1 MSRGPGRLRALL
13 ARERLLVTPFVFDG
27 LQARL
32 AVEAG
37 FEALYMTGFGT
48 AAAHGLPDIGL
59 LGRAEMV
66 ANARTIVRA
75 AGVPVI
81 CDADTGYG
89 DAASVWHT
97 VREYEDAGAAG
108 IHLEDQRWP
117 KRCGFLAGKEVVP
130 LAEALGKLGAA
141 LEARR
146 DRDFVI
152 IARTDAFHPLGWE
165 EAVRRARAFHEAG
178 ADLVF
183 VDGIRTREDLARY
196 AADLHDVPRLY
207 NGLLPPA
214 EVERAGFRVMLHIA
228 PLVAIH
234 RRLRDAY
241 RELAETGSLAGEPG
255 LEGLAP
261 MVASLGFSSFEE
273 IGRRH
278 APADEASAGAA
289 PREARRGGR

>member
-1 MSRGPGRLRALL
+1 MSGGATRLRALL
-13 ARERLLVTPFVFDG
+13 ARSEMLVAPFVFDG

-32 AVEAG
+32 AAEAG
-37 FEALYMTGFGT
+37 FETVYMTGFGT

-89 DAASVWHT
+89 NASSVWHT
-97 VREYEDAGAAG
+97 VREYEDAGAAA
-108 IHLEDQRWP
+108 IHLEDQVWP
-117 KRCGFLAGKEVVP
+117 KRCGFLAGKQVVSVEEMLP
-130 LAEALGKLGAA
+130 KLRAA
-141 LEARR
+141 QGARR

-152 IARTDAFHPLGWE
+152 IARTDALQPLGWE
-165 EAVRRARAFHEAG
+165 EAVRRARAFHETG

-183 VDGIRTREDLARY
+183 IDGIRTLGDLQRY
-196 AADLHDVPRLY
+196 ARELPDVPKVY

-214 EVERAGFRVMLHIA
+214 EAARSGFRVMLHIA

-241 RELAETGSLAGEPG
+241 TELARTGVLAGEPG

-261 MVASLGFSSFEE
+261 LVQSLGFETFDE
-273 IGRRH
+273 IGRRY
-278 APADEASAGAA
+278 AVED
-289 PREARRGGR
+289 